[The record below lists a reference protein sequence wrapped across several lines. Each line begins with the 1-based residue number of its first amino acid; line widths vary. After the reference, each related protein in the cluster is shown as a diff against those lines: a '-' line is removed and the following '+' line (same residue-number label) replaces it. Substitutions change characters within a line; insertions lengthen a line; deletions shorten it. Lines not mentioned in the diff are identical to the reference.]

1 MAPSHRVK
9 VADLMISFHDIIV
22 IGGGPAGCA
31 VALSLL
37 KSHPNASIIV
47 FSDADPERFRIGE
60 SLPPEAARLLGYLDA
75 SLPAALSAHLPCAGT
90 ASAWTSASLEEHDA
104 IMNPFGHGWHLDRA
118 RFDEKLRAAA
128 SGAGANFSRA
138 RVTAVRRDNDQ
149 WIVESD
155 AASAVTGRWL
165 VDASGRRA
173 SVAHLLGLKTR
184 KLDDLLSVYALFSS
198 TSGITDD
205 QDTRTLIEAC
215 PQGWWYSA
223 LLPSKQ
229 RLVAFHCDA
238 SSAKS
243 AVRTRTGFL
252 DLLHDQTE
260 HLARIV
266 REHEYDLSAADSTTP
281 AGLQTTAACST
292 QLEGWQTRPYFVPV
306 GDAAL
311 SFDPLSSQGMMTA
324 LEMGCI
330 LGTELAA
337 NLKQLDGFTDE
348 RVIVKRVTERYAQV
362 WARFEKSR
370 RYYYS
375 VQSRFE
381 GEGFW
386 ASRCV

>member
-1 MAPSHRVK
+1 MTS
-9 VADLMISFHDIIV
+9 LHDIVV

-37 KSHPNASIIV
+37 RSHPNASIVV
-47 FSDADPERFRIGE
+47 FSDADPERFKIGE
-60 SLPPEAARLLGYLDA
+60 SLPPEAARLLGYMDVA
-75 SLPAALSAHLPCAGT
+75 LPTTLSAYLPCAGT
-90 ASAWTSASLEEHDA
+90 ASAWASSSLEEHEA

-118 RFDEKLRAAA
+118 RFDETLRVAARSA
-128 SGAGANFSRA
+128 GGKFSGA
-138 RVTAVRRDNDQ
+138 RVTAIRREDDQ

-155 AASAVTGRWL
+155 GGSTVTGHWL

-173 SVAHLLGLKTR
+173 SAARLLGLKTR
-184 KLDDLLSVYALFSS
+184 KLDDLLAVYALFSS
-198 TSGITDD
+198 TAGTTDD

-238 SSAKS
+238 SSAKG

-252 DLLHDQTE
+252 DLLHDQTD
-260 HLARIV
+260 HLAQIV
-266 REHEYDLSAADSTTP
+266 RKYEYDLSAADGGTP
-281 AGLQTTAACST
+281 AGPQTTAACST
-292 QLEGWQTRPYFVPV
+292 QLEGWQTQPYFVPV

-330 LGTELAA
+330 VGTELAA

-348 RVIVKRVTERYAQV
+348 RVIAERVTERHAQV
-362 WARFEKSR
+362 WAHFQNSK

-381 GEGFW
+381 GEQFW
-386 ASRCV
+386 ASRRV